1 MLMIEN
7 TEICVNNLSVNNLSK
22 KKKKNKSL
30 MQLVSFLSHND
41 TSLSVFM
48 EIFTR

>member
-1 MLMIEN
+1 MLMVEN
-7 TEICVNNLSVNNLSK
+7 TEICVNNLSVDNLSEN
-22 KKKKNKSL
+22 KNKSL
-30 MQLVSFLSHND
+30 MQLMSFLSHNS